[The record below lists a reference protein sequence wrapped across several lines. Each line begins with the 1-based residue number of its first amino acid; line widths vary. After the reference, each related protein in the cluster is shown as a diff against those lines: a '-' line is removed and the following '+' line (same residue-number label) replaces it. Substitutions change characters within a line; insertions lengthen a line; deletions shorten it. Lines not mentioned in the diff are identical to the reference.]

1 MVRDGRLP
9 PKIGRKQG
17 YVFSVLPFSC
27 AGVLAREIRQE
38 REVIQTVMEKVKLSV
53 LIGDM

>member
-27 AGVLAREIRQE
+27 AGVLAREMRQE